1 MSKAKILLNLSVAG
15 VTVSAAVALTSQ
27 PAVANTTFR
36 CVPAGSGYAT
46 IAVASTGHESKP
58 LITWNSQAFIAG
70 GYTPRN
76 RCEIVSQRLTTAV
89 AQSGGLL
96 SNLLLTTGSVNG
108 YDVVCW
114 VNNSSSVCN
123 SDNLLVTISPGRS
136 AGEFL
141 GNFIKSG
148 ANPFTE
154 GTPGQESVRR
164 TTVRFGELV
173 QRELDEARRRGGG
186 HSNPVTTPDPVRPP
200 VRPPNDPPVVF

>member
-76 RCEIVSQRLTTAV
+76 RCEIVSERLTRAV

-123 SDNLLVTISPGRS
+123 PDNLLVTISPGRS

-141 GNFIKSG
+141 GNFLKSG

-154 GTPGQESVRR
+154 GTPGQESVPR

-173 QRELDEARRRGGG
+173 QRELDEARRQGGG
-186 HSNPVTTPDPVRPP
+186 HSNPVTNPDFGRPP

>member
-1 MSKAKILLNLSVAG
+1 MAG

-36 CVPAGSGYAT
+36 CIPVGNGYAT

-70 GYTPRN
+70 GYTPQN
-76 RCEIVSQRLTTAV
+76 RCEIVSQRLTSAV
-89 AQSGGLL
+89 AQNGGLL
-96 SNLLLTTGSVNG
+96 RDLLLTTGNVNG

-114 VNNSSSVCN
+114 VNNSSSICN
-123 SDNLLVTISPGRS
+123 PNNLLVTISPGRS

-141 GNFIKSG
+141 GNFLKMG
-148 ANPFTE
+148 ANPMGE

-173 QRELDEARRRGGG
+173 ERELEEARRQGGG
-186 HSNPVTTPDPVRPP
+186 HSNPGTTPDP

>member
-1 MSKAKILLNLSVAG
+1 MSKAKILLNLSMAG

-36 CVPAGSGYAT
+36 CIPVGNGYAT

-70 GYTPRN
+70 GYTPQN
-76 RCEIVSQRLTTAV
+76 RCEIVSQRLTSAV
-89 AQSGGLL
+89 AQNGGLL
-96 SNLLLTTGSVNG
+96 RDLLLTTGNVNG

-114 VNNSSSVCN
+114 VNNSSSICN
-123 SDNLLVTISPGRS
+123 PNNLLVTISPGRS

-141 GNFIKSG
+141 GNFLKMG
-148 ANPFTE
+148 ANPMGE

-173 QRELDEARRRGGG
+173 ERELEEARRQGGG
-186 HSNPVTTPDPVRPP
+186 HSNPGTTPDP